1 MGLAH
6 YANKTCTK
14 KESRPSCTPTGRKRA
29 LPVLKSSKKESRRTP
44 KDCRTEKKYRKRHE
58 QYGEELEESLIK
70 YGSDINAENQK
81 ALHTSIKN
89 YVQYPTP
96 TIQDTNQ
103 FKAPIIPFDA
113 SFTIEGI
120 NGFRYGDVLK
130 FEGLPDRYTKN
141 TVFSIIGINHSV
153 SSTGEWNTEIR
164 CIMRPKID

>member
-1 MGLAH
+1 M
-6 YANKTCTK
+6 YSANTVT
-14 KESRPSCTPTGRKRA
+14 RVGRDEA
-29 LPVLKSSKKESRRTP
+29 IGNIITDETLLEI
-44 KDCRTEKKYRKRHE
+44 EKKYKERHE
-58 QYGEELEESLIK
+58 QYLEELDQALID
-70 YGSDINAENQK
+70 YGSDINDENQK

-130 FEGLPDRYTKN
+130 FEGLPD
-141 TVFSIIGINHSV
+141 VL
-153 SSTGEWNTEIR
+153 
-164 CIMRPKID
+164 